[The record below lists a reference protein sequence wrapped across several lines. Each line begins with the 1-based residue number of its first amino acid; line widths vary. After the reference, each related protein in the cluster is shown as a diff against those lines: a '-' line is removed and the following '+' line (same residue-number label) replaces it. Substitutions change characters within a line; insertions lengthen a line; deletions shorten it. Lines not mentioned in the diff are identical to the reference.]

1 MAVPLST
8 YLNDHLGGARIAV
21 ELLEAMRDGHDD
33 PKFREFASSL
43 LPEVQKDDRTLRTI
57 AERIGPGPSAI
68 KEAGGWLVEKA
79 ARLKLGPS
87 GSTDFAMFETLELL
101 TLGIHGKSCLWEA
114 LQVVSRVN
122 RRLKE
127 FDFEE
132 LIQRAQ
138 QQYEEVNRRRLELAR
153 TVLSSGT
160 EAA

>member
-33 PKFREFASSL
+33 PKFREFATSL
-43 LPEVQKDDRTLRTI
+43 LPEVQQDDRTLRTI

-114 LQVVSRVN
+114 LQVVSRVDS
-122 RRLKE
+122 RLQE

-132 LIQRAQ
+132 LIRRAQ
-138 QQYEEVNRRRLELAR
+138 QQYEEVDRRRLELAR